1 MARKEQQGSAVADS
15 EKELLGLMHAVIDWD
30 IRIVHVEAK
39 HKQTVI
45 NDKVTSL
52 GKILMIDKLWLMKL
66 HMYSQRN
73 T

>member
-1 MARKEQQGSAVADS
+1 
-15 EKELLGLMHAVIDWD
+15 MHAVIDWD

-45 NDKVTSL
+45 NNKVTSL
-52 GKILMIDKLWLMKL
+52 GKILMIDMLWLMKL